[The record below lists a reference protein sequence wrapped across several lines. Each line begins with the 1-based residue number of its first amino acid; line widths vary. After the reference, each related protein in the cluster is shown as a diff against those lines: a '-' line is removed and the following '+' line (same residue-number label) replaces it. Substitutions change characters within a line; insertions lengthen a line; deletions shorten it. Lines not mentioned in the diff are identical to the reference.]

1 LSVQSPLQQLRCLR
15 PMAPNKTLS
24 EIWHFRLKGVPEAI
38 YERSL
43 WYFNLVNSPATM
55 INADDLENW
64 TKGQLG
70 LESKGGEWV
79 SFHRNYGGD
88 TEKDG
93 VLYSNNGTSEVVM
106 RNQFIAWESY
116 IRAAIQPKATA

>member
-1 LSVQSPLQQLRCLR
+1 
-15 PMAPNKTLS
+15 
-24 EIWHFRLKGVPEAI
+24 
-38 YERSL
+38 
-43 WYFNLVNSPATM
+43 M

-79 SFHRNYGGD
+79 SFHRNLGGD
-88 TEKDG
+88 TEREG

-106 RNQFIAWESY
+106 RNQFKAWESY
-116 IRAAIQPKATA
+116 IRTAIQPSVKA